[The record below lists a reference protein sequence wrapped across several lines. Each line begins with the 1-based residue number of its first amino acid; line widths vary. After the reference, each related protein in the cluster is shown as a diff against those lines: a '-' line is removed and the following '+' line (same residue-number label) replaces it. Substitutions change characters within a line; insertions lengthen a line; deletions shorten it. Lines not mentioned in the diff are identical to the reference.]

1 MCGIYGKLRLDGG
14 PADTGV
20 ARAALARLAHRGPDG
35 EGLVARGPVV
45 LAHRRLALVDLSP
58 AAAQPLANERRDL
71 WLVANGEIYDAPARR
86 RELERRGHRFASGSD
101 VEVVLHLYEELGVAA
116 LAELSGMFA
125 LALWDERTRTLLLAR
140 DRLGEKPLFVH
151 RSTRSLAF
159 ASEPAALLADP
170 EIPRESDPEGLAA
183 ALVFHG
189 VPAPRTA
196 FRAIEK
202 LRPGHWLRVAESR
215 IEEGRY
221 WRPSFAPGDL
231 ARREV
236 VPELRRALCHAV
248 ATRLVADA
256 PVGLLLSGG
265 LDSSGVAAIASKVTG
280 GRPIPAFTAAVASP
294 GCDESAGAARLA
306 ARLGLAHRIVPVGPG
321 CLDALPLL
329 VERFGEPHADPAA
342 LALHALAR
350 GAAGE
355 VKAALTGDGGDELF
369 GGYPRHRV
377 VALLAGAGR
386 ALAPLGRLLPEP
398 RDRAGLAWV
407 LHRAAEAGDCR
418 GERLSLRLHAHFPP
432 ELLGA
437 LLAPETPAIE
447 PDAFVAARLAEL
459 DAATPLARALADDL
473 TGYLP
478 DVLLAKADV
487 AAMAAGLELRAPLL
501 DPAVVALATALP
513 DAAKVTACAGKIALR
528 RALAPW
534 LPRALRRRP
543 KRGFS
548 LPLAAWLRGPWRP
561 FLHDHLGAQRARERP
576 WRQPAAVARL
586 LAEHD
591 AGRADH
597 GYRLYNLLA
606 RELWERCF
614 LDA

>member
-14 PADTGV
+14 PADAGV

-35 EGLVARGPVV
+35 EGLVARGPAV

-58 AAAQPLANERRDL
+58 AAAQPLANERGDL

-86 RELERRGHRFASGSD
+86 RELERGGHRFASASD
-101 VEVVLHLYEELGVAA
+101 VEVVLHLYEEIGLAA

-151 RSTRSLAF
+151 RGARCLAF
-159 ASEPAALLADP
+159 ASEPVALLADP
-170 EIPRESDPEGLAA
+170 EIPRESDPAGLAA

-202 LRPGHWLRVAESR
+202 LRPGHWLRVADGR
-215 IEEGRY
+215 IDEGRF
-221 WRPSFAPGDL
+221 WRPSFAPGSL
-231 ARREV
+231 PQREA
-236 VPELRRALCHAV
+236 VPELRRALRHAV
-248 ATRLVADA
+248 ATRLAADA

-265 LDSSGVAAIASKVTG
+265 LDSSGVAAIAREEMG
-280 GRPIPAFTAAVASP
+280 GRPLPTFTAAVGAP
-294 GCDESAGAARLA
+294 GCDESAAAARLA

-350 GAAGE
+350 AAAGE

-377 VALLAGAGR
+377 VALLAAAGR
-386 ALAPLGRLLPEP
+386 RVAPLGRLLPEP

-407 LHRAAEAGDCR
+407 LRRASEAGSLR

-432 ELLGA
+432 ELLGE
-437 LLAPETPAIE
+437 LLAPDVDSID
-447 PDAFVAARLAEL
+447 PDALVAGRLAQL

-473 TGYLP
+473 AGYLP

-487 AAMAAGLELRAPLL
+487 AAMAVGLELRAPLL
-501 DPAVVALATALP
+501 DPELVALATALP
-513 DAAKVTACAGKIALR
+513 DAAKVTPFAGKIALR
-528 RALAPW
+528 RALAAW
-534 LPRALRRRP
+534 LPRDLLRQP

-597 GYRLYNLLA
+597 GYRLYNLLV
-606 RELWERCF
+606 RELWERRF
-614 LDA
+614 LDP

>member
-1 MCGIYGKLRLDGG
+1 
-14 PADTGV
+14 
-20 ARAALARLAHRGPDG
+20 
-35 EGLVARGPVV
+35 
-45 LAHRRLALVDLSP
+45 
-58 AAAQPLANERRDL
+58 
-71 WLVANGEIYDAPARR
+71 
-86 RELERRGHRFASGSD
+86 
-101 VEVVLHLYEELGVAA
+101 
-116 LAELSGMFA
+116 MFA

-151 RSTRSLAF
+151 RSARAIAF

-170 EIPRESDPEGLAA
+170 EIPREPDPAGLAA
-183 ALVFHG
+183 ALVLHG

-202 LRPGHWLRVAESR
+202 LRPGHWLRAT
-215 IEEGRY
+215 EGRIDEGCY
-221 WRPSFAPGDL
+221 WRPSFAPGSL
-231 ARREV
+231 APREA
-236 VPELRRALCHAV
+236 VPELRRALRHAV
-248 ATRLVADA
+248 ATRLAADA

-265 LDSSGVAAIASKVTG
+265 LDSSGVAAIAREVMGES
-280 GRPIPAFTAAVASP
+280 PLHAFTAAVAAP
-294 GCDESAGAARLA
+294 GFDESTAAARLA
-306 ARLGLAHRIVPVGPG
+306 AHLGLTHRIVRVGPD
-321 CLDALPLL
+321 CLDTLPLL

-350 GAAGE
+350 VAAGE

-386 ALAPLGRLLPEP
+386 RLAALGRLLPEP
-398 RDRAGLAWV
+398 RERAGLAWV
-407 LHRAAEAGDCR
+407 LRRASEAGGLR

-432 ELLGA
+432 ELLGE
-437 LLAPETPAIE
+437 LLAPEMESID
-447 PDAFVAARLAEL
+447 PDALVAVRLAEL
-459 DAATPLARALADDL
+459 DAGTPVARALADDL

-501 DPAVVALATALP
+501 DPGISALATALP
-513 DAAKVTACAGKIALR
+513 EAAKVTPFAGKIALR
-528 RALAPW
+528 RALAAW
-534 LPRALRRRP
+534 LPDDLLRQP

-561 FLHDHLGAQRARERP
+561 FLHDHLDALRARERP
-576 WRQPAAVARL
+576 WRRPAAVERL

-597 GYRLYNLLA
+597 GYRLYNLLV
-606 RELWERCF
+606 RELWERRF
-614 LDA
+614 LDP